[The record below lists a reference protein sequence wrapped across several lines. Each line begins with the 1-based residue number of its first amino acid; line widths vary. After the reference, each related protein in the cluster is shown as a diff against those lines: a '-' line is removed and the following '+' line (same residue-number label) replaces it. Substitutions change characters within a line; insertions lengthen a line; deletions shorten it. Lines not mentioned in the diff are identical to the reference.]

1 MNTQDFTHTPPQGN
15 LPLLKAKNVN
25 GKRFYEIAET
35 KEVYPSITS
44 VLSIRQR
51 EGLDEWRKKVGDAV
65 ANHIM
70 ITAANRGKAVH
81 SMVEDYLNNLD
92 INSNEKY
99 KKQFL
104 PKMMFNVLQPELKK
118 INSIC
123 LQEAQMYSEKYT
135 VAGRC
140 DCIAEYDGVL
150 SVIDFKT
157 SKGEKKEDWIENYF
171 IQGSAYAEM
180 YEEHFNKPIEQ
191 VVILIVT
198 EEGTTQIFK
207 KNKNDYLPKLKDA
220 IEKFYKWV
228 ETNERNI

>member
-1 MNTQDFTHTPPQGN
+1 
-15 LPLLKAKNVN
+15 
-25 GKRFYEIAET
+25 
-35 KEVYPSITS
+35 
-44 VLSIRQR
+44 
-51 EGLDEWRKKVGDAV
+51 
-65 ANHIM
+65 M